1 MIFVLR
7 NQGDFLAKPVDDSAC
22 QMIFKAQAHRLFC
35 AGEHVEE
42 LPLILTQI
50 QLFKQC
56 LSPVSYTHLDVYK
69 RQAYTQEVYHENLRF
84 YRPQAQG
91 PGLPGIR

>member
-7 NQGDFLAKPVDDSAC
+7 NQRDFLAKPVDDSAC

-50 QLFKQC
+50 QFFKQR
-56 LSPVSYTHLDVYK
+56 LSLPHL
-69 RQAYTQEVYHENLRF
+69 
-84 YRPQAQG
+84 G
-91 PGLPGIR
+91 